1 MKGILT
7 FGLVVCFFLVPIGC
21 AHASDS
27 AASTARQQEI
37 APAQTNVTPP
47 APEGVPA
54 QANATPRVE
63 VPETDFDFGLVS
75 DGNDYLHAF
84 KIRNAGTG
92 DLVIRKILPG

>member
-47 APEGVPA
+47 A

-75 DGNDYLHAF
+75 DGNDYLHVF
-84 KIRNAGTG
+84 KIRNTGTA